1 MFYVLG
7 TQYILKRVDIMTYQM
22 ANLIAGKRRTSAL
35 ICQPI
40 FDKTVDGKFFFCLFD
55 GFSFSCGEG
64 FPRD

>member
-1 MFYVLG
+1 
-7 TQYILKRVDIMTYQM
+7 MTYQM